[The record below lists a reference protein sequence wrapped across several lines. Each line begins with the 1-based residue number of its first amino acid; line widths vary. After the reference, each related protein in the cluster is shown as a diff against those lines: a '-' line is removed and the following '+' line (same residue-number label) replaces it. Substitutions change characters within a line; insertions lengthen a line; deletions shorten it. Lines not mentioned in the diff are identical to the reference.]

1 MNSGI
6 VVLMKHVEKND
17 LPVLADALG
26 IPPVFRWGIFTRLG
40 PLTGPLTVVTIFFFF
55 FLRSMYNKT
64 VLRFGFCDIQNNEG
78 LGKGYQPQLLP
89 CVHRFRF
96 WSLWLSQFQACPSFP
111 PPPRAFVI
119 LSVPAVGICQKTSA
133 RGWDIVNSPRTRLT
147 RLSSFNISLIRNTK
161 IKDSFRYFHE

>member
-55 FLRSMYNKT
+55 F
-64 VLRFGFCDIQNNEG
+64 F
-78 LGKGYQPQLLP
+78 
-89 CVHRFRF
+89 
-96 WSLWLSQFQACPSFP
+96 
-111 PPPRAFVI
+111 AFNV
-119 LSVPAVGICQKTSA
+119 
-133 RGWDIVNSPRTRLT
+133 
-147 RLSSFNISLIRNTK
+147 
-161 IKDSFRYFHE
+161 

>member
-55 FLRSMYNKT
+55 FLRSMHNKT

-111 PPPRAFVI
+111 PPPGHLSSCRSRRWAFVRKPLPGDGTLSI
-119 LSVPAVGICQKTSA
+119 LLE
-133 RGWDIVNSPRTRLT
+133 RG
-147 RLSSFNISLIRNTK
+147 
-161 IKDSFRYFHE
+161 

>member
-55 FLRSMYNKT
+55 F
-64 VLRFGFCDIQNNEG
+64 
-78 LGKGYQPQLLP
+78 
-89 CVHRFRF
+89 CVQCITK
-96 WSLWLSQFQACPSFP
+96 QFLDSVFAISRIMKVSVRVISPSFYLACTGFAFGVYGSVNSKPAHPSP
-111 PPPRAFVI
+111 PPGHLSSCRSRRWAFVRKPLPGDGTLSI
-119 LSVPAVGICQKTSA
+119 LLE
-133 RGWDIVNSPRTRLT
+133 RG
-147 RLSSFNISLIRNTK
+147 
-161 IKDSFRYFHE
+161 